1 VGRVIRTDACQS
13 GLPFFYR
20 PTRCVDLPHDLPA
33 STGWVQLVR
42 DDRFYSTSPGCWTIL
57 LTAEATVSAN
67 RARAKMPRGQKV
79 APVSAIDEVKDRLDV
94 VEVVSSYLQMNKSG
108 RNYKALCPFHS
119 EKTPSFVV
127 FPDSQRWHCFGACS
141 EGGDVFNFVMKMEGW
156 DFRTALEELARQA
169 GVELEPQTPAQE
181 KAAEEADHLRG
192 LLSAAARYYRQ
203 VLTSAPEAEGARR
216 YVEGRGL
223 SDETG
228 EAFSLGYSMPE
239 WEGLGNYLEEQG
251 YSVEDLLK
259 SGVVIERE
267 SGGTY
272 DRFRDRL
279 MIPIRDGRGRV
290 IGFGARTLDPDGVP
304 KYLNSPKTSLFDKS
318 RTLFGLD
325 TAKRAIRHED
335 RVVITEGY
343 MDVMQAHQAGYRNVV
358 AQMGT
363 ALTEAQLRQLQRYSK
378 RIVLALDPD
387 VAGVQATLHGV
398 EVARDSLEKEWEP
411 VFNPRGLM
419 GYEAHLGV
427 EMRVLKLPR
436 GQDPDDVIR
445 QNPEKWPELVE
456 EAVPVVDFYLQLL
469 MEDLDLED
477 TKAKARVVDELL
489 PVLRAVTNPVERED
503 YVQKIARSLRVDER
517 AVLARLRSSGQ
528 GKIKRHR
535 ISERSGRDDRTK
547 DEAVDRR
554 PEAPIE
560 SYCLSM
566 LLRRPG
572 LLSQVNSVLRERG
585 LDPVCAR
592 DFDRTSFRAIF
603 EVWNGLLQSKPSVS
617 IEVLR
622 ERLSTDLHDQL
633 EELQGTDEIA
643 LADEQLVRDV
653 VVTLLRLRQRR
664 LKRLVQDLKTLMLEA
679 HQEGDP
685 RGKQYDQAHLVHT
698 QMLLKTQR
706 ALAQSWEMG

>member
-1 VGRVIRTDACQS
+1 
-13 GLPFFYR
+13 
-20 PTRCVDLPHDLPA
+20 
-33 STGWVQLVR
+33 
-42 DDRFYSTSPGCWTIL
+42 
-57 LTAEATVSAN
+57 
-67 RARAKMPRGQKV
+67 V
-79 APVSAIDEVKDRLDV
+79 ALVSAIDEVKDRLDV
-94 VEVVSSYLQMNKSG
+94 VEVVSSYLQLNKSG

-127 FPDSQRWHCFGACS
+127 FPDSQRWHCFGACN

-156 DFRTALEELARQA
+156 DFHTALEELARQA
-169 GVELEPQTPAQE
+169 GVELKPQTPAQE
-181 KAAEEADHLRG
+181 EAAEEADHLRG

-203 VLTSAPEAEGARR
+203 VLASAPEAERARR
-216 YVEGRGL
+216 YVESRGF
-223 SDETG
+223 SDETI
-228 EAFSLGYSMPE
+228 EAFLLGYSLPE
-239 WEGLGNYLEEQG
+239 WEGARNYLTEQG
-251 YSVEDLLK
+251 YSVGDLLK
-259 SGVVIERE
+259 GGLVIERE

-325 TAKRAIRHED
+325 MAKRAIRRQD
-335 RVVITEGY
+335 RVVIAEGY
-343 MDVMQAHQAGYRNVV
+343 MDVMQAHQAGHKNVV

-363 ALTEAQLRQLQRYSK
+363 ALTEAQLKQLQRYSK

-411 VFNPRGLM
+411 VFEPRGLM
-419 GYEAHLGV
+419 GYEGRLGV
-427 EMRVLKLPR
+427 EMRVLQLPN

-469 MEDLDLED
+469 MEDVDLED

-517 AVLARLRSSGQ
+517 AVLARLRSRGQ
-528 GKIKRHR
+528 EGIKRYR
-535 ISERSGRDDRTK
+535 SSERAGHGDRAQA
-547 DEAVDRR
+547 ESVDRR
-554 PEAPIE
+554 PEALIE
-560 SYCLSM
+560 NYCLSM

-572 LLSQVNSVLRERG
+572 LLSQVNGALRERG
-585 LDPVCAR
+585 LDPVRAQ
-592 DFDRTSFRAIF
+592 DFGQASFRAIF
-603 EVWNGLLQSKPSVS
+603 ETWKDLLGSKPSVT
-617 IEVLR
+617 IELLR
-622 ERLSTDLHDQL
+622 EKLPSDLYGQL
-633 EELQGTDEIA
+633 EELQGTDEVN

-664 LKRLVQDLKTLMLEA
+664 LKQLVQDLKTLMLEA
-679 HQEGDP
+679 HEEGDP
-685 RGKQYDQAHLVHT
+685 RGKRYDHAHLVHA

-706 ALAQSWEMG
+706 ALARTSEIG

>member
-1 VGRVIRTDACQS
+1 
-13 GLPFFYR
+13 
-20 PTRCVDLPHDLPA
+20 
-33 STGWVQLVR
+33 
-42 DDRFYSTSPGCWTIL
+42 
-57 LTAEATVSAN
+57 
-67 RARAKMPRGQKV
+67 V
-79 APVSAIDEVKDRLDV
+79 AIVSAIDEVKDRLDV
-94 VEVVSSYLQMNKSG
+94 VEVVSSYLQLNKSG

-127 FPDSQRWHCFGACS
+127 FADSQRWHCFGACN

-169 GVELEPQTPAQE
+169 GVELKPQTPVQE
-181 KAAEEADHLRG
+181 EAAEESDHLRG
-192 LLSAAARYYRQ
+192 LLSAAARYYHQ
-203 VLTSAPEAEGARR
+203 VLSNAPEAERARR
-216 YVEGRGL
+216 YVEGREL
-223 SDETG
+223 SDETA
-228 EAFSLGYSMPE
+228 EAFLLGYSLPE
-239 WEGLGNYLEEQG
+239 WEGTRNYLTEQG

-259 SGVVIERE
+259 GGLVIERE

-290 IGFGARTLDPDGVP
+290 IGFGARTLDPDGLP

-325 TAKRAIRHED
+325 MAKRAIRRQD
-335 RVVITEGY
+335 RVVIAEGY
-343 MDVMQAHQAGYRNVV
+343 MDVMQAHQAGHKNVV

-363 ALTEAQLRQLQRYSK
+363 ALTEAQLRQLQRYAK

-411 VFNPRGLM
+411 VFEPQGLM
-419 GYEAHLGV
+419 GYEGRLGV
-427 EMRVLKLPR
+427 EMRVLQLPS

-469 MEDLDLED
+469 MEDVDLED

-517 AVLARLRSSGQ
+517 AVLARLRSRGQ
-528 GKIKRHR
+528 GELKRYRGSDRAGPGHR
-535 ISERSGRDDRTK
+535 AQVEQ
-547 DEAVDRR
+547 VDQR
-554 PEAPIE
+554 PEGPLE
-560 SYCLSM
+560 NYCLSM

-572 LLSQVNSVLRERG
+572 LLSQVNGVLGERG
-585 LDPVCAR
+585 LDPVRAQ
-592 DFDRTSFRAIF
+592 DFGRASFRAIF
-603 EVWNGLLQSKPSVS
+603 ETWNDLLKGKPSVS
-617 IEVLR
+617 IELLR
-622 ERLSTDLHDQL
+622 EELPSDLGGQL
-633 EELQGTDEIA
+633 EELRGTDEVG

-664 LKRLVQDLKTLMLEA
+664 LKQLVQDLKMLMLEA
-679 HQEGDP
+679 QEEGDP
-685 RGKQYDQAHLVHT
+685 RGKRYDHAHLVHA

-706 ALAQSWEMG
+706 ALAKTSEIG